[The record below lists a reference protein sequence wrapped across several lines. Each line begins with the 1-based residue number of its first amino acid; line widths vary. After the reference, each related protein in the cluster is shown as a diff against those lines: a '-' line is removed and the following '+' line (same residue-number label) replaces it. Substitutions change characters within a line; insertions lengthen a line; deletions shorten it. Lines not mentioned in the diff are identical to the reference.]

1 MTQITFQRACELWKN
16 EKKRYVKES
25 TMAVYSL
32 AIQKHLGARFG
43 NMDGITSRSVQAY
56 IDSKLKDGISVTTI
70 RGHLVILKMILEFG
84 ERQGWISHRII
95 DVRFPTQR
103 KSKRTAV
110 LSVNEE
116 QRLLDYLA
124 GSHDHYSLGVQICL
138 FTGMRIG
145 EVCALKWKDVDM
157 ESGIIRVRRTVHR
170 VYVIDKGPKHSKLTI
185 DYPKTASSYRDIPI
199 ATELS
204 GIFKEYSSERQ
215 DSECFVISGLRRPTE
230 PQTMRYHYWR
240 LVETLGLSSRRFH
253 GLRHTFATRCV
264 ESQCDYKTL
273 STILGHTNTSTT
285 LNLYVHPGIEQKRKC
300 VENMIRSIK

>member
-43 NMDGITSRSVQAY
+43 NLDEITSRSVQTY
-56 IDSKLKDGISVTTI
+56 IDSKLKGGISVTTI
-70 RGHLVILKMILEFG
+70 KGHLVILKMILEFG

-103 KSKRTAV
+103 KSQRIMV

-124 GSHDHYSLGVQICL
+124 GNHDLYSLGVQICL

-170 VYVIDKGPKHSKLTI
+170 VYVIDKGPKHSELTI

-199 ATELS
+199 VTELS
-204 GIFKEYSSERQ
+204 DILKESSSDGQ
-215 DSECFVISGLRRPTE
+215 DSESFVISGLRRPTE

-240 LVETLGLSSRRFH
+240 LVDTLGLSSRRFH

-264 ESQCDYKTL
+264 ESKCDYKTL

-300 VENMIRSIK
+300 VEDMIRSIK